1 MENELKFRLQK
12 LIKSE
17 RLKQKEFCDII
28 EVSNN
33 TLNTTFQRS
42 KGLGS
47 EILSQI
53 ANKFPQYSM
62 NWLLTGEGEMLK
74 SDSLNKTSFS
84 VSEFKQRGYAPYYSD
99 LQVSAGQYDLML
111 IEQNG
116 EPGSWI
122 KIPGMTVE
130 LFFPIIGCSM
140 EPKIHAGDTIGVVS
154 MERWDRLD
162 PDKIYLIIT
171 IYDRM
176 VKHLEVDET
185 DKEIIWAVSENRS
198 RIKIYVSEIQRIY
211 RVVWTGRLV

>member
-1 MENELKFRLQK
+1 MNVNERIKKVREMFFSDQNILFAKALGISRQYANNLVNDGVSVGDSMLDLILEKAPKINHVWLKL
-12 LIKSE
+12 
-17 RLKQKEFCDII
+17 
-28 EVSNN
+28 
-33 TLNTTFQRS
+33 
-42 KGLGS
+42 
-47 EILSQI
+47 
-53 ANKFPQYSM
+53 
-62 NWLLTGEGEMLK
+62 GEGEMLK
-74 SDSLNKTSFS
+74 GNNSAESLFS

-99 LQVSAGQYDLML
+99 LQVSAGQYDLMM

-116 EPGSWI
+116 EPSSWI
-122 KIPGMTVE
+122 KIPGVTVE

-176 VKHLEVDET
+176 VKHLEIDET

-198 RIKIYVSEIQRIY
+198 RIKIYISEIRQIY